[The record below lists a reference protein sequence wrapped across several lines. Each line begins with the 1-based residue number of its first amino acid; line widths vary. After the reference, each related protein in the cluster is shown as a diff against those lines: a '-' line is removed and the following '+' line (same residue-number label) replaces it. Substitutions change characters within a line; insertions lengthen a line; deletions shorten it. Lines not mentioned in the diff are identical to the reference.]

1 MWPFSRKVRRQL
13 GIDIGTSSIKV
24 VELERDNGSLS
35 LANYG
40 FIDGLDFFGDVPTS
54 PNSPSSFKVSENDVA
69 MVLKQL
75 FSSAKIKTK
84 NAVISIPIFSSFLT
98 VMELPA
104 LSQKELESAVPFEA
118 RSYIPVPLAEVVLD
132 WMIIPAA
139 SNAVSPASPRLGS
152 TNLPRQNLGQVGT
165 SGSGPS
171 SAIASATPTVSGSTN
186 ALGQPTGKVHILL
199 IAVPKEV
206 VSKYQRIAA
215 AAELTVTG
223 LEAESFSLARSLVGN
238 DLGTIML
245 IDLGARSTNLT
256 IVDRGYIY
264 MSHSADLS
272 GREITKV
279 ISHGLGVAMARAEEL
294 KKASGVAATG
304 AEKGLTQVISP
315 IIDKLVVEVERMNN
329 AFFKKENRR
338 VEKMILSG
346 GSANLPGVNEYLSR
360 HIGLE
365 TITGN
370 PFRQI
375 KFEPILEPVLRRD
388 LSPNLAVAAGLA
400 MREL

>member
-24 VELERDNGSLS
+24 VELERGNGGLS

-54 PNSPSSFKVSENDVA
+54 PNSPSSFKVSENEVA
-69 MVLKQL
+69 IVLKQL

-84 NAVISIPIFSSFLT
+84 NAVISVPIFSSFLT

-118 RSYIPVPLAEVVLD
+118 RSYIPVPLSEVVLD

-139 SNAVSPASPRLGS
+139 SNAVSSQSPNPN
-152 TNLPRQNLGQVGT
+152 TV
-165 SGSGPS
+165 
-171 SAIASATPTVSGSTN
+171 IASLTPNPVSISVPAAGS
-186 ALGQPTGKVHILL
+186 KVHILL

-215 AAELTVTG
+215 AAGLAITG
-223 LEAESFSLARSLVGN
+223 LETESFSLARSLVGN

-279 ISHGLGVAMARAEEL
+279 ISHGLGVAAARAEEL
-294 KKASGVAATG
+294 KKVSGVAATG
-304 AEKGLTQVISP
+304 VEKGLTQVISP

-346 GSANLPGVNEYLSR
+346 GSANLPGMNEYLSR

-370 PFRQI
+370 PFSRI

>member
-1 MWPFSRKVRRQL
+1 MWPFKRKVRRQL

-24 VELERDNGSLS
+24 VELKRDNGSLS

-40 FIDGLDFFGDVPTS
+40 FIDGLDFFGEMPS
-54 PNSPSSFKVSENDVA
+54 NPNSPSSLKVSEGEVA

-75 FSSAKIKTK
+75 FNSAKIKTK

-139 SNAVSPASPRLGS
+139 SPRFPSTKLGTGGS
-152 TNLPRQNLGQVGT
+152 GQT
-165 SGSGPS
+165 SGVAPASGPS
-171 SAIASATPTVSGSTN
+171 NPVVSITPTVSGSTN
-186 ALGQPTGKVHILL
+186 GLGQPTVKVHVLL

-215 AAELTVTG
+215 AAELTVAG
-223 LEAESFSLARSLVGN
+223 LEAESFSLTRSLVGN

-272 GREITKV
+272 GREVTKI
-279 ISHGLGVAMARAEEL
+279 ISRSLGVAMARAEEL
-294 KKASGVAATG
+294 KKTSGVAATG
-304 AEKGLTQVISP
+304 DPKGLTQVISP
-315 IIDKLVVEVERMNN
+315 IIDKLVVEVERMNS

-370 PFRQI
+370 PFSQI

>member
-139 SNAVSPASPRLGS
+139 SPQLPS
-152 TNLPRQNLGQVGT
+152 TKLPRQSSGQVGT
-165 SGSGPS
+165 GGSGQANLTVPS
-171 SAIASATPTVSGSTN
+171 SPIGPATPTVSGSTSV
-186 ALGQPTGKVHILL
+186 LGQPTGKVHILL

-215 AAELTVTG
+215 AAELIMTG
-223 LEAESFSLARSLVGN
+223 LEAESFSLARSLAGN

-279 ISHGLGVAMARAEEL
+279 ISHGLGVAVARAEEL
-294 KKASGVAATG
+294 KKTSGVAAAG
-304 AEKGLTQVISP
+304 AEKGLAQVISP
-315 IIDKLVVEVERMNN
+315 IIDKLVVEVERMNS

>member
-139 SNAVSPASPRLGS
+139 SSRLPS
-152 TNLPRQNLGQVGT
+152 TKLGTG
-165 SGSGPS
+165 GSGQANLTAPS
-171 SAIASATPTVSGSTN
+171 SAIASATPTISGSTN
-186 ALGQPTGKVHILL
+186 ALGQPTGKVHVLL

-215 AAELTVTG
+215 AAELTMTG

-279 ISHGLGVAMARAEEL
+279 ISHGLGVDAARAEEL
-294 KKASGVAATG
+294 KKASGVAASSG
-304 AEKGLTQVISP
+304 QKGLTQVISP

-329 AFFKKENRR
+329 AFLKKENRR

>member
-1 MWPFSRKVRRQL
+1 MWPFSRKTRRQL

-24 VELERDNGSLS
+24 VELERDNNYLS

-40 FIDGLDFFGDVPTS
+40 FIDGLDFFGEMPS
-54 PNSPSSFKVSENDVA
+54 NPNSPSSLKVSEGDVA
-69 MVLKQL
+69 IVLKQL
-75 FSSAKIKTK
+75 LAAAKIKTK

-98 VMELPA
+98 MMELPI
-104 LSQKELESAVPFEA
+104 LNQKELESAVPFEA
-118 RSYIPVPLAEVVLD
+118 RAYIPVPLAEVVLD

-139 SNAVSPASPRLGS
+139 SPRLGS
-152 TNLPRQNLGQVGT
+152 GQANAVAPA
-165 SGSGPS
+165 PS
-171 SAIASATPTVSGSTN
+171 PVVSNSPAVSGSTSV
-186 ALGQPTGKVHILL
+186 LGQSKEKVNILL

-206 VSKYQRIAA
+206 VAKYQRIAA
-215 AAELTVTG
+215 AAELTLAG

-238 DLGTIML
+238 DLGTIMV
-245 IDLGARSTNLT
+245 IDLGARATNLT

-279 ISHGLGVAMARAEEL
+279 ISHGLGVALARAEEL
-294 KKASGVAATG
+294 KKTSGVAATS
-304 AEKGLTQVISP
+304 AEKGLAQVISP
-315 IIDKLVVEVERMNN
+315 VIDKLVVEVERMNSS
-329 AFFKKENRR
+329 FFKKEKHR
-338 VEKMILSG
+338 VEKVILCG

-360 HIGLE
+360 HLGLE
-365 TITGN
+365 AIIGN
-370 PFRQI
+370 PFAKI

-400 MREL
+400 MREI